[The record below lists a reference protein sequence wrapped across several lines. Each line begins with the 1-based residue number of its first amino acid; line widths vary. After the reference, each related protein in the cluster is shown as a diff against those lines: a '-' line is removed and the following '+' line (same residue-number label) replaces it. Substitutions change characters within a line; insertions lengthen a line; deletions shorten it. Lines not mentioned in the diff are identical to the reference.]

1 MRSAPAAA
9 MIALASA
16 TGQARTL
23 PASRTGAGGMMPCSM
38 QFLMLSVLR
47 GFAVRLRP
55 RHAATSPG
63 WEECPEQADLRVVA
77 LMAKTALSSA
87 YSAIGT
93 IGAVKAGCLRSQLV
107 TALGGA
113 SCWQRRVHAGG
124 RGFRDRRPA
133 IGS

>member
-1 MRSAPAAA
+1 MEKLVSDMGRRGFDRMRSPRAAT

-16 TGQARTL
+16 TGHARTL
-23 PASRTGAGGMMPCSM
+23 PASRTGAGEMMPCSM
-38 QFLMLSVLR
+38 HFLTLSVLR

-87 YSAIGT
+87 YSAGRLWI
-93 IGAVKAGCLRSQLV
+93 VLP
-107 TALGGA
+107 ALLARFCGGA
-113 SCWQRRVHAGG
+113 GVGSEAWV
-124 RGFRDRRPA
+124 PA
-133 IGS
+133 